1 MKGILLYKV
10 KESEL
15 NNTHYETRRFL
26 EEAANL
32 CIDLDVMSPDQFE
45 LFVNKEDECSI
56 YVDGEPLDLPDF
68 VIPRMGSGTTYFA
81 LALIRQF
88 ERMNIPC
95 INSSVGIETVKDKL
109 FSQQILAQKK
119 MPVPKTML
127 MKFPVDVDF
136 VTKQFEYPL
145 VVKTLSGSLGKGV
158 FLMENRKQL
167 EDLSRMIEIA
177 NPNMNII
184 IQEMI
189 KDSKGKD
196 LRVFVVGGRVVGCM
210 LRKAKKNDFR
220 ANYSAGGTVES
231 YPLSPIIE
239 WIALEASKILG
250 LDIAGV
256 DLLFDGESFK
266 ICEVNSSPMFKGL
279 ESCTDVN
286 IPKVIFKYAYD
297 ELYLTNYVTSKKSEV
312 VERL

>member
-15 NNTHYETRRFL
+15 NSTHYETKRFI

-56 YVDGEPLDLPDF
+56 YIDGEPLDIPDF

-88 ERMNIPC
+88 ERLNIPC

-119 MPVPKTML
+119 LAVPKTML

-136 VTKQFEYPL
+136 ITKQFDYP
-145 VVKTLSGSLGKGV
+145 
-158 FLMENRKQL
+158 
-167 EDLSRMIEIA
+167 
-177 NPNMNII
+177 
-184 IQEMI
+184 
-189 KDSKGKD
+189 
-196 LRVFVVGGRVVGCM
+196 
-210 LRKAKKNDFR
+210 
-220 ANYSAGGTVES
+220 
-231 YPLSPIIE
+231 PL
-239 WIALEASKILG
+239 
-250 LDIAGV
+250 
-256 DLLFDGESFK
+256 
-266 ICEVNSSPMFKGL
+266 
-279 ESCTDVN
+279 
-286 IPKVIFKYAYD
+286 
-297 ELYLTNYVTSKKSEV
+297 
-312 VERL
+312 